1 MVGSEGKQKKDRNAN
16 PVLHGNCLPMWI
28 YDRRS
33 LRFLEVSEGA
43 VRLYGYSREEFLAMT
58 ICDIGPIEELTRLE
72 CLDPAS
78 INGSHRWQHRRKD
91 GTQFAVSI
99 NANSLIYDGQW
110 ARLVV
115 ARELDPT
122 LDRADKSQAPA
133 DSSAAP
139 PDGASSRSVNI
150 RSGVSAPPV
159 SAREARPETG
169 RRQRNEAT
177 WLAANEL
184 THREFSQRET
194 ARSASSGLSR
204 DPASFAPSPLAGS
217 ATPAASATPYTQPA
231 ASRNTA
237 FDTSAPAERPP
248 GSRSGGQPGPPAT
261 LAERP
266 VDSVEAVAG
275 GLHDPAGEAN
285 GAIAAN
291 RAIGRIEGPDR
302 LLLEER
308 AEEALDHADRTRHRV
323 AVCCLDLDNLEEVFE
338 RFGPEGAELCVEHVA
353 MCLTRRL
360 RGMDTI
366 ARTGTKTFT
375 IILAELDDDFAL
387 RRVAEAL
394 LKIFAEPVVIEGQA
408 FAISASIGVAVY
420 PDDGFDLARL
430 SRAAESAMHQA
441 RFEGG
446 HRIAM
451 FSLQL
456 RERTELD
463 AYMRETLQRGGFRL
477 HYQPQYTPEG
487 EISTLEA
494 LLRLPGKETG
504 FISPELFIP
513 IAEDTGM
520 IEQLGMWVIEQAS
533 RQVREWHRE
542 YGRLAHV
549 AVNVSP
555 LQLRGPDFA
564 ERALTAIRSHG
575 VVPASIEFE
584 ITERAVLNFDEVAEP
599 MRKLSE
605 AGIIF
610 AVDDFGTGYSS
621 LQHLHRLPISVLKI
635 DRSFVQRVG
644 VPEGADAIIEA
655 IVSMAHSLGMRV
667 VAEGVETQA
676 QRFATTQMGCDSIQ
690 GFLNSAAVEASKIP
704 GLMGWIN

>member
-1 MVGSEGKQKKDRNAN
+1 MIGSEGEQKMGRN
-16 PVLHGNCLPMWI
+16 PKPLLHGNCLPMWI
-28 YDRRS
+28 YDRRT
-33 LRFLEVSEGA
+33 LRFLDVSEGA
-43 VRLYGYSREEFLAMT
+43 IRLYGYSREEFLGMT
-58 ICDIGPIEELTRLE
+58 VRDIGPIEELTRLE
-72 CLDPAS
+72 CLDPS
-78 INGSHRWQHRRKD
+78 SVNGSHRWQHIRKD
-91 GTQFAVSI
+91 GTRVTVSI
-99 NANSLIYDGQW
+99 NANSLIYDGNL

-115 ARELDPT
+115 ARQHDPESNPN
-122 LDRADKSQAPA
+122 AAPA
-133 DSSAAP
+133 PRTETRDTP
-139 PDGASSRSVNI
+139 VEGPASLSD
-150 RSGVSAPPV
+150 SAPLRRAVRYGGSGMPP
-159 SAREARPETG
+159 AAHQEIRPETG
-169 RRQRNEAT
+169 RRQRSEAT

-184 THREFSQRET
+184 THRASAKASPQRADRDDPPT
-194 ARSASSGLSR
+194 APPM
-204 DPASFAPSPLAGS
+204 PAS
-217 ATPAASATPYTQPA
+217 TPAPVAQAAARQDSTASPRTGFDVGFDVGFDMG
-231 ASRNTA
+231 
-237 FDTSAPAERPP
+237 FDTFTSVED
-248 GSRSGGQPGPPAT
+248 RSGPWSGPQSLPRAA
-261 LAERP
+261 LAERSIKP
-266 VDSVEAVAG
+266 GEPAQGAPHDVAF
-275 GLHDPAGEAN
+275 E
-285 GAIAAN
+285 GA
-291 RAIGRIEGPDR
+291 DH

-323 AVCCLDLDNLEEVFE
+323 AVCCLDLDNLEEVFD

-366 ARTGTKTFT
+366 ARTGTKAFT
-375 IILAELDDDFAL
+375 ILLAELDDDFAL

-394 LKIFAEPVVIEGQA
+394 LKIFAEPVTIEGIA
-408 FAISASIGVAVY
+408 FALSASIGVAVY

-430 SRAAESAMHQA
+430 SVAAEAAMHQA
-441 RFEGG
+441 RSEGG
-446 HRIAM
+446 HRVAM

-463 AYMRETLQRGGFRL
+463 AYMRETLKRGGFRL

-504 FISPELFIP
+504 YISPDLFIP

-564 ERALTAIRSHG
+564 ERALMAIRSHG

-605 AGIIF
+605 AGIVF

-644 VPEGADAIIEA
+644 TPEGADAIIEA

-690 GFLNSAAVEASKIP
+690 GYLNSAAVEASKVP
-704 GLMGWIN
+704 GLMGWVN